1 MTLKNK
7 AKTVSGNKTKGLRPF
22 QKGQSGNPKG
32 RPKKGETMTDAL
44 RLLAAQKITDEKGN
58 AVTFKDAIAKKLYFL
73 AVSGDIAAIK
83 YIFDRIDGFPTQAIQ
98 QQDEDG
104 KPIIPRKVVFEVVEA
119 KHDTGDT
126 DSKAV
131 SGDNDTGTV

>member
-1 MTLKNK
+1 MAENRGKIK
-7 AKTVSGNKTKGLRPF
+7 KGEVR
-22 QKGQSGNPKG
+22 NPNG

-44 RLLAAQKITDEKGN
+44 RMLAGKTIKDDKGN
-58 AVTFKDAIAKKLYFL
+58 SVTFKEAISKKLYAL
-73 AVSGDIAAIK
+73 AISGDIAAIK

-104 KPIIPRKVVFEVVEA
+104 KPVIPQKVVFEVVEA
-119 KHDTGDT
+119 KHEDA

-131 SGDNDTGTV
+131 SGDNNTGAV